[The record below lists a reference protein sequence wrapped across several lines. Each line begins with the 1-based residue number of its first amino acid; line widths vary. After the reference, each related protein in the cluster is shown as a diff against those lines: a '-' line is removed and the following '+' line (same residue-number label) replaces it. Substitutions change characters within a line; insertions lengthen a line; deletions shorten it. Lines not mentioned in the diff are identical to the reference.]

1 MQWYHQ
7 RAAADLATECAAQ
20 QAADALVT
28 SITTT
33 TTADAEPTSFVDSD
47 TPDDD
52 SQGNAVS
59 RTDAVDSAVADS
71 AHEEFNVP
79 DESAAGGSGTQQGQL
94 DAEGEPSATWG
105 QPDPPLLDPS
115 HEQAPESTNA
125 STAAAVTAVSST
137 ADNLQQ
143 NTDSAV
149 LVQEA
154 AVVDTPELGS
164 LRPPAPTDVP
174 LAAVAALTG
183 GSSLSSAAGS
193 APAVAQAQ
201 PAMAQAETADHPSTA
216 DSLQG
221 SQVNST
227 RSGSTE
233 AQGAAAAIAHTD
245 NQTAGS
251 MQADSP
257 EAPPALA
264 HPIAAHD
271 SPSNT
276 VPTQIEAA
284 DTTAVLLAPLPTTP
298 NADSTAAN
306 ALLQPMTSCDPLA
319 EGSGSHVT
327 QAETSRQ
334 AWRALEQE
342 LEFVRGQNEAREQ
355 EVAEVKQLMS
365 QMDEACKVA
374 LGVQAGFRRELIER
388 LQAGMDTC
396 RGSPGELNCGQHR
409 PCCNAL

>member
-233 AQGAAAAIAHTD
+233 
-245 NQTAGS
+245 
-251 MQADSP
+251 P
-257 EAPPALA
+257 R
-264 HPIAAHD
+264 
-271 SPSNT
+271 
-276 VPTQIEAA
+276 
-284 DTTAVLLAPLPTTP
+284 VLLLQLHTLTIRLPAACRLTAQRHPLHWLTP
-298 NADSTAAN
+298 
-306 ALLQPMTSCDPLA
+306 L
-319 EGSGSHVT
+319 
-327 QAETSRQ
+327 
-334 AWRALEQE
+334 
-342 LEFVRGQNEAREQ
+342 
-355 EVAEVKQLMS
+355 QLMTHRPILYPLKLRLLTPLLS
-365 QMDEACKVA
+365 CSLLFPPLLMQTV
-374 LGVQAGFRRELIER
+374 R
-388 LQAGMDTC
+388 LQM
-396 RGSPGELNCGQHR
+396 H
-409 PCCNAL
+409 CCSQ